1 MAPKAKKEDAPKK
14 ADEAKK
20 ADAAKEPGS
29 GTDVKPQKPDEAAF
43 QKRLDVVKEKID
55 KLKAAQEKLT
65 GEINSKNTGK
75 EAYESERQV
84 LYDELSQVKS
94 EKEEKMSQLKGL
106 KDSEQERR
114 REEKD
119 TKHKMGKLE
128 KDLSSE
134 DDIDKKIQQ
143 IEMKM
148 STTTMSLK
156 EEKEFMNQIKKLKAG
171 RPEIVRKVKEYEA
184 MKAKVESSVAPSALS
199 VKEQIDVLQKEF
211 GEKAEKHNEIYGKIK
226 ALKEKRGVE
235 MGDVT
240 QLIEKKQ
247 GLKSEIMTLQE
258 ERNTI
263 WNEKKEEM
271 RVYNEY
277 DKKLRLARKKEME
290 ARWAAEESERLAKEA
305 AWELEKPN
313 PFLNET
319 TLIDQ
324 TIDYCK
330 QLLGEGGAKKE
341 EEKVDPSQW
350 KAPVEGAQ
358 VMLSKKDRDVEMY
371 WQPTKGKKG
380 LKGKKT
386 DADSA
391 KSTKIKHSAETFK
404 VWQDLKLPAP
414 MTTGDVPALLEKLM
428 ESQKQYAE
436 KVKKWEDQRKKKIE
450 EAAQNKTDVVAEPVA
465 AA

>member
-184 MKAKVESSVAPSALS
+184 MKAKVSLALRRPLSPSRS
-199 VKEQIDVLQKEF
+199 RSTF
-211 GEKAEKHNEIYGKIK
+211 C
-226 ALKEKRGVE
+226 KRNSA
-235 MGDVT
+235 
-240 QLIEKKQ
+240 KK
-247 GLKSEIMTLQE
+247 LKSTTRSMV
-258 ERNTI
+258 RS
-263 WNEKKEEM
+263 
-271 RVYNEY
+271 RHS
-277 DKKLRLARKKEME
+277 RRRGAS
-290 ARWAAEESERLAKEA
+290 RWAML
-305 AWELEKPN
+305 
-313 PFLNET
+313 LN
-319 TLIDQ
+319 
-324 TIDYCK
+324 
-330 QLLGEGGAKKE
+330 
-341 EEKVDPSQW
+341 
-350 KAPVEGAQ
+350 
-358 VMLSKKDRDVEMY
+358 
-371 WQPTKGKKG
+371 
-380 LKGKKT
+380 
-386 DADSA
+386 
-391 KSTKIKHSAETFK
+391 
-404 VWQDLKLPAP
+404 
-414 MTTGDVPALLEKLM
+414 
-428 ESQKQYAE
+428 
-436 KVKKWEDQRKKKIE
+436 
-450 EAAQNKTDVVAEPVA
+450 
-465 AA
+465 